1 MLPIA
6 IAFAGAPLSLELSFP
21 VRLGIPDLLF
31 ASFSARPPA
40 TAPPHRRRAR
50 LGLPSATDGGGDPAE
65 PIDPRVSPA
74 HQVFP
79 PDVHV
84 LRASRPRSG
93 PLPACLPAV
102 AAAADARLVVPPRV
116 ALLAFP
122 DPGPPITSPA
132 RLPTG
137 TIGRSLRYLSPSESK
152 DHVHCWYF
160 YLCFWHLCT
169 FCPSPS

>member
-65 PIDPRVSPA
+65 PTDPRVSPA

-93 PLPACLPAV
+93 PLPAWLPAV
-102 AAAADARLVVPPRV
+102 AADADARLVVPPCGASR
-116 ALLAFP
+116 FSRSRP
-122 DPGPPITSPA
+122 SDHITGSA
-132 RLPTG
+132 TYRQV
-137 TIGRSLRYLSPSESK
+137 RSADRYAI
-152 DHVHCWYF
+152 
-160 YLCFWHLCT
+160 
-169 FCPSPS
+169 